1 MAGVTPKMAGMT
13 PKMAGLTPKM
23 AGLTPGTMSF
33 SPALL
38 SQSPSQ
44 LLYGKHRSPAFNSP
58 DLAGLGASG
67 VALQL
72 QMSGDESRKRDLG
85 DVLRLLAMRPGR
97 ISEEGVER
105 LAKRMGLDCY
115 KDKESAPGVTTVALA
130 AKIFVLDVS
139 SNSHHH
145 LFHKYRC

>member
-1 MAGVTPKMAGMT
+1 MT
-13 PKMAGLTPKM
+13 TPKM

-38 SQSPSQ
+38 GQSPSQ

-58 DLAGLGASG
+58 DLAGIGGGGSGAVIGGAMSQ
-67 VALQL
+67 V
-72 QMSGDESRKRDLG
+72 QMAGDESKKKELG
-85 DVLRLLAMRPGR
+85 DILKLLAMRPGR

-115 KDKESAPGVTTVALA
+115 KDSNHGVTTMSLA
-130 AKIFVLDVS
+130 AKIFLLDV
-139 SNSHHH
+139 
-145 LFHKYRC
+145 